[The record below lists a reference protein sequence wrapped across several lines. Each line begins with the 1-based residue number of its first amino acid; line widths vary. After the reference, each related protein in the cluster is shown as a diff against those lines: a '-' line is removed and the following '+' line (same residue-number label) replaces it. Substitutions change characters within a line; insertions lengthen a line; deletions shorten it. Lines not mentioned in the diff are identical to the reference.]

1 MELISISF
9 SERFKIGPL
18 LGFSYYPPDE
28 HDDYSEL
35 NIFLIFFLIRIAWT
49 NEEEI

>member
-1 MELISISF
+1 MNIISIAF
-9 SERFKIGPL
+9 SERFHIGPL
-18 LGFSYYPPDE
+18 LGVSYYGPDE
-28 HDDYSEL
+28 YEDYSEL